1 MTATG
6 KLAAQS
12 SLIADPTARRMP
24 KIEGRLRIFLGWGA
38 AASLH
43 VGLLAALIFSW
54 PARLNPAPANPAS
67 VSLLIVAAQMPRH
80 QPAVRPKSTATP
92 TAMPAAP
99 PVIIANIPNA
109 AEPKPPPEP
118 QLKSKPQSMPRAA
131 MPRAPATSPQSN
143 PATPSPRSA
152 VETKAVPQQDGDG
165 FVAAQPISGNV
176 NQPPEYP
183 RQAYDHGE
191 QGEVLLSIHVLP
203 NGEADSVSVTQSSG
217 FRILDQAAANA
228 VWKWRFEPSTLA
240 GKPVPSVI
248 PYRIHFNLQN
258 AP

>member
-12 SLIADPTARRMP
+12 SPIADPTARRMP
-24 KIEGRLRIFLGWGA
+24 KNEGRWRIFLGWGA

-67 VSLLIVAAQMPRH
+67 VSLLIVAAQIPRH
-80 QPAVRPKSTATP
+80 QPAVRPKSTTAP

-109 AEPKPPPEP
+109 AKPKPQP
-118 QLKSKPQSMPRAA
+118 KPRAA
-131 MPRAPATSPQSN
+131 MPRASAPSPHSN
-143 PATPSPRSA
+143 PATPSPRGV
-152 VETKAVPQQDGDG
+152 VETKAVPQQDGEG